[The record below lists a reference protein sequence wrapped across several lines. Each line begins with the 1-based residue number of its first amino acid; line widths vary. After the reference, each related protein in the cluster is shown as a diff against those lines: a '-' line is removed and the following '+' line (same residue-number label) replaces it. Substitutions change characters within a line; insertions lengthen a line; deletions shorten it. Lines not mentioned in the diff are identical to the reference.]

1 MTNRSLKPATA
12 RMLSILLALCFL
24 CLLSLTAEAQETAA
38 AANPSRAGSGGL
50 SGGIEGVVRDADSG
64 ETLPLVN
71 IRIPNTLTGTSSE
84 LDGSFRLTEL
94 PPGRYTLSA
103 SYVGYGDFM
112 IENIEVVAG
121 RSTRVDFALQS
132 GAVFAGEVVVT
143 AGARSQAIK
152 LAPASIGVITA
163 QQIRERQITTFDQ
176 AFDEMPGV
184 VVIRSGGANVQAFS
198 IRGASE
204 VAGGGIGNRVLLL
217 IDGRPSLSPESGGA
231 LWNLV
236 PLSSIERIEVVRGAY
251 SSLYGSSA
259 MGGVV
264 NVITRKP
271 ATTPETRL
279 HLNYGAYNAAPRSA
293 EYRRYNDFHTV
304 ELSHSRRVK
313 NFSYLIDGSW
323 KQDDGHKEKSGF
335 DLYNFFG
342 KTAWE
347 FKPNHLLQISA
358 NANRMYSDA
367 PATWL
372 SRRQA
377 YSVAEFK
384 KDDYQ
389 DRREFNADIFYSAR
403 PNDRLKY
410 TSRLYHYRNF
420 SQFSFDDNPGNDS
433 TNVNFGKQIVK
444 EYSVR
449 THRLGNISQVDL
461 FAGDH
466 HYLIAGMDLK
476 SDYVLGVPDIYLYG
490 EHRVFSAGFYL
501 QDEISIGNKI
511 VATAGARYDH
521 YSIIGEVQESNF
533 SPKLALLYKA
543 NPKLSLRTLLA
554 QAFRDP
560 PIAERFIKFEQ
571 GGGLRFQPNPGLRPE
586 RLVLSAELGA
596 KLEPAAGLSIDA
608 ALFYNRYNNL
618 ISFQQLSA
626 PLEPLLYQVVNL
638 KEAIMQGVEISLRR
652 QWNNWLT
659 VNLAY
664 TYLDA
669 RDTSPER
676 INDELAYKVRHTL
689 GMSATAVRNKW
700 MLNLSSRYRSRIEEV
715 FIYPGSEPD
724 AVFLLNAKL
733 CFKPT
738 EKRSFYFA
746 VNNLNNAQYEELERY
761 RMPGRSFTTGVELSF

>member
-38 AANPSRAGSGGL
+38 AANPLRAGSGGL